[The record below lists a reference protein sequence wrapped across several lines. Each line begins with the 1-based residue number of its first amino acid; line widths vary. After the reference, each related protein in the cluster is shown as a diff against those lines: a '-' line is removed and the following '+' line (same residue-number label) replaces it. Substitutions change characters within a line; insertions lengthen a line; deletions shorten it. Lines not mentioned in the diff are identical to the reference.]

1 MYEYMKCGQAIKDA
15 LEQRQI
21 YYCSIDDFCS
31 GNIEDLK
38 KVVLLDILKK
48 YLPNLL
54 SLNAKDLA
62 KRVFKEAW
70 IDASDEEINN
80 FYNKYIKTLKLS
92 FNDDGEVSLNI
103 SVK

>member
-1 MYEYMKCGQAIKDA
+1 MAIQSFRCHDNFFHLCLDKGD
-15 LEQRQI
+15 I
-21 YYCSIDDFCS
+21 I
-31 GNIEDLK
+31 
-38 KVVLLDILKK
+38 VVLLDILKK

-54 SLNAKDLA
+54 SLNAKELA